1 MKYTLSAL
9 WLALLLTLS
18 QLGMAQNPPAGFTS
32 TVVSTG
38 WNEAVGLTFTS
49 SGSQMFVWE
58 RPGKVWVVTNGQRQ
72 LVLDISEEVGAWDD
86 HGLIG
91 FALDPQFDANGYM
104 YLLYV
109 VDRHYLLN
117 FGTPAYNPATN
128 DYNSATIGRLTRYTA
143 TPSGNGYTVNLA
155 SRKILLGATKTT
167 GIPSTAGGHVTGA
180 LAFGADGTL
189 LVSTGDGAHWAPD
202 LGSSSETS
210 YAQALADGIITSK
223 ENVGALRSQLVNNL
237 NGKILRI
244 DPATGAGIPSNPFYD
259 ASNPNAPRSKVW
271 ALGFRN
277 PFRMTVKPGTG
288 SPDPAAANPGTL
300 YIGNVGGSFWEEIEL
315 VDRPRQ
321 NLGWPLFEGLT
332 PNDAFAASNVYNQD
346 APNPQYGLGGCT
358 QQYFYFRDLLKQETP
373 TGTATFPNPCDNTKA
388 IPSSVPTF
396 VHRRPLID
404 WGHGTGPSRTG
415 IFSGSTAA
423 TINIGAAGS
432 PVAGPQ
438 FGGNSS
444 SGGVFYPY
452 TDWPAAYQNTYFFG
466 DYVGG
471 WIRSM
476 TVDASNKPSQV
487 RDFVNS
493 GAVPVAMAVSPGET
507 GLFYV
512 NFYPSEIRKLSYV
525 TSATP
530 PKAVASANKTYGPG
544 PLAVQFTGSASS
556 DPGGSPLTYQWNFGD
571 GGTSTATNPAH
582 TFAPPTT
589 NVTNYTV
596 TLTVR
601 NSAGLTNQ
609 TTLVISVNNTP
620 PQVTI
625 TSPAVGT
632 RYPMTGNTTYNLRA
646 TVTDPEHSAAQLS
659 YQWQTIL
666 HHGTHQHP
674 DPVDTNVETST
685 TIEPYG
691 CGSETYYY
699 VVQLTVTDAAGLAT
713 TQQVRL
719 DPDCTTTT
727 FTLVDADSNEDIQA
741 VVNGA
746 VLNLATLPTRN
757 LNIRANVNAATTG
770 SVVFALSGTQTQ
782 NQTDSGFP
790 YALFGDVS
798 GIYNAWTPPVGN
810 YTLMATP
817 YSGANGSGTAAPVL
831 MANFSVTDQ
840 LPAGSYTL
848 TATAGS
854 NGSVSKSP
862 DQASYAS
869 GTVVT
874 LTATPAAGYQ
884 FAGWS
889 GDASGT
895 TNPLSVTMTGN
906 KTITATFTAIPPT
919 TYVLTTATVGSG
931 TVTKNPNAASYAS
944 GTVVSLTATPAAG
957 YTFSGWSGDATGTT
971 NPLSVTMSANKS
983 ITATFTAIPAGQSV
997 TSYTLVN
1004 ADTDTDIQPL
1014 TAGATLN
1021 LATLPTRN
1029 LNVRANTNPAT
1040 VGSVVFALSGA
1051 QTRSQ
1056 TEGVAPYA
1064 LFSDANADY
1073 NPWTPAVGSYSLTAR
1088 PYSAASGGG
1097 TAGTALTI
1105 SFSVTD
1111 ATAPGPFTLTT
1122 SVVGSGSVTKNPN
1135 AASYASGTVVSLT
1148 ATPAAGQQFSGWSG
1162 DASGTT
1168 NPLSVTMSAN
1178 KSITATFTA
1187 IPAGQ
1192 SVTSYT
1198 LVNADTDTD
1207 IQPLTAGATLNLATL
1222 PTRNLNVRANTNP
1235 ATVGSVVFALSG
1247 TQTRSQTEGVPPYAL
1262 FSDANADY
1270 NPWTPAVGSYSL
1282 TARPYSAA
1290 SGGGTAGTALTISF
1304 SVTDATAPG
1313 PFTLTTSTVG
1323 SGSVTKNPNA
1333 ASYASGTVVSLT
1345 ATPAAGYTFSGWS
1358 GDATGTT
1365 NPLAVTMTGNRSITA
1380 TFTANPGGTTFY
1392 RAVNINGGAIV
1403 LDGQNWVGSSGAAN
1417 FQVTGPTFANQ
1428 AIALNPATD
1437 ATRAGMIRSSVFG
1450 PSITATMSSVPA
1462 GTYSV
1467 YLYVWED
1474 NNAEIYTI
1482 RLEGQ
1487 IVQANYNSGT
1497 AGHWD
1502 RLGPYTAAITDGAI
1516 NIALS
1521 GGWANF
1527 SGMEVWQQ
1535 NPAAKAT
1542 TSTSVATATGL
1553 TTPKPGSAVAS
1564 PPARVYPNPS
1574 GTGRY
1579 QVLLPEPAAGDLT
1592 YTLLSATGAR
1602 LAQGQRRGGSQ
1613 LLHFNFEQEITAP
1626 GLYYLLLEGPGALH
1640 ARLKLMRE

>member
-1 MKYTLSAL
+1 MKNICT
-9 WLALLLTLS
+9 WLAVLCIVLC
-18 QLGMAQNPPAGFTS
+18 GWPGRAQTPPSGFTS
-32 TVVSTG
+32 TVVSAG
-38 WNEAVGLTFTS
+38 WNEAVGLTFNK
-49 SGSQMFVWE
+49 SGSKMFVWE
-58 RPGKVWVVTNGQRQ
+58 RPGKVWVVENGQRRV
-72 LVLDISEEVGAWDD
+72 LLDISEEVGAWED
-86 HGLIG
+86 HGLLG
-91 FALDPQFDANGYM
+91 FALDPKFDTNGYL

-117 FGTPAYNPATN
+117 YGTAAYSATTN
-128 DYNSATIGRLTRYTA
+128 DYFSPTIGRLTRYTA
-143 TPSGNGYTVNLA
+143 SNPTGACAVSATT
-155 SRKILLGATKTT
+155 RKILLGATKST
-167 GIPSTAGGHVTGA
+167 GIPSTFNGHVTNT
-180 LAFGADGTL
+180 LLFGTDGTL
-189 LVSTGDGAHWAPD
+189 LVSTGDGAHPLPD
-202 LGSSSETS
+202 YGNYS
-210 YAQALADGIITSK
+210 YTYAAQALADGIITSK
-223 ENVGALRSQLVNNL
+223 ENVGSFRAQLVNCL
-237 NGKILRI
+237 SGKILRI
-244 DPATGAGIPSNPFYD
+244 DPATGAGVPSNPFYD

-271 ALGFRN
+271 ALGCRN
-277 PFRMTVKPGTG
+277 PFRMTLRPGTG
-288 SPDPAAANPGTL
+288 STDPAAANPGTL
-300 YIGNVGGSFWEEIEL
+300 YIGDVGASNWEETH
-315 VDRPRQ
+315 VVSQPRQ

-332 PNDAFAASNVYNQD
+332 SYTSFSSQNTYNQD
-346 APNPQYGLGGCT
+346 APNPQYGIGGCT

-373 TGTATFPNPCDNTKA
+373 TGTASFPNPCDNTKA

-423 TINIGAAGS
+423 TINLGAAGS

-493 GAVPVAMAVSPGET
+493 GAVPVAMAVSPGEK

-512 NFYPSEIRKLSYV
+512 NFYPSEIRKITYS
-525 TSATP
+525 TSTNQP

-556 DPGGSPLTYQWNFGD
+556 DPEGQALTFAWDFGD

-582 TFAPPTT
+582 TFAPPTSAPT
-589 NVTNYTV
+589 KYTV
-596 TLTVR
+596 KLTVKD
-601 NSAGLTNQ
+601 SQGLTNQ

-666 HHGTHQHP
+666 HHAQHQHP
-674 DPVDTNVETST
+674 DPVDTSVETTT
-685 TIEPYG
+685 TIAPYG

-770 SVVFALSGTQTQ
+770 SVVFALTGTQTQ
-782 NQTDSGFP
+782 NQTENVAP
-790 YALFGDVS
+790 YALFSDVGGD
-798 GIYNAWTPPVGN
+798 YNPWTPPVGS
-810 YTLMATP
+810 YALSATP
-817 YSGANGSGTAAPVL
+817 YSGSGGTGTPAA
-831 MANFSVTDQ
+831 
-840 LPAGSYTL
+840 TL
-848 TATAGS
+848 TATF
-854 NGSVSKSP
+854 SVI
-862 DQASYAS
+862 DQASPSTYS
-869 GTVVT
+869 LTVNT
-874 LTATPAAGYQ
+874 
-884 FAGWS
+884 S
-889 GDASGT
+889 
-895 TNPLSVTMTGN
+895 
-906 KTITATFTAIPPT
+906 
-919 TYVLTTATVGSG
+919 GSG
-931 TVTKNPNAASYAS
+931 TVTKSPNATSYAS
-944 GTVVSLTATPAAG
+944 GTVVSLTATPATG

-971 NPLSVTMSANKS
+971 NPLAVTMSANKT
-983 ITATFTAIPAGQSV
+983 ITATFTPTSAGQSV
-997 TSYTLVN
+997 ASFTLVN
-1004 ADTDTDIQPL
+1004 ADTDQDIQTL
-1014 TAGATLN
+1014 TVGATLN

-1029 LNVRANTNPAT
+1029 LNVRANTSPAT

-1051 QTRSQ
+1051 QVQNQ
-1056 TEGVAPYA
+1056 TESVAPYA

-1111 ATAPGPFTLTT
+1111 VASSGPFTLTT
-1122 SVVGSGSVTKNPN
+1122 AVVGSGTVTKNPN

-1148 ATPAAGQQFSGWSG
+1148 AAPATGYTFSGWSG
-1162 DASGTT
+1162 AATGTT

-1187 IPAGQ
+1187 VPAGQ

-1207 IQPLTAGATLNLATL
+1207 IQPLGAGATLNLATL

-1290 SGGGTAGTALTISF
+1290 SGGGTAGTALTTSF
-1304 SVTDATAPG
+1304 
-1313 PFTLTTSTVG
+1313 
-1323 SGSVTKNPNA
+1323 
-1333 ASYASGTVVSLT
+1333 TVVDQSV
-1345 ATPAAGYTFSGWS
+1345 PA
-1358 GDATGTT
+1358 
-1365 NPLAVTMTGNRSITA
+1365 V
-1380 TFTANPGGTTFY
+1380 
-1392 RAVNINGGAIV
+1392 
-1403 LDGQNWVGSSGAAN
+1403 
-1417 FQVTGPTFANQ
+1417 
-1428 AIALNPATD
+1428 AL
-1437 ATRAGMIRSSVFG
+1437 ATRAQ
-1450 PSITATMSSVPA
+1450 PA
-1462 GTYSV
+1462 GRQ
-1467 YLYVWED
+1467 L
-1474 NNAEIYTI
+1474 
-1482 RLEGQ
+1482 
-1487 IVQANYNSGT
+1487 QAQVFPNPT
-1497 AGHWD
+1497 
-1502 RLGPYTAAITDGAI
+1502 TDGSFRVVLAEPLQGPI
-1516 NIALS
+1516 N
-1521 GGWANF
+1521 
-1527 SGMEVWQQ
+1527 
-1535 NPAAKAT
+1535 
-1542 TSTSVATATGL
+1542 
-1553 TTPKPGSAVAS
+1553 
-1564 PPARVYPNPS
+1564 
-1574 GTGRY
+1574 
-1579 QVLLPEPAAGDLT
+1579 
-1592 YTLLSATGAR
+1592 YTLLSVIGAEVDKGTR
-1602 LAQGQRRGGSQ
+1602 LLPQSVRSLTFDFSRSMP
-1613 LLHFNFEQEITAP
+1613 AP
-1626 GLYYLLLEGPGALH
+1626 GLYYLLLESGSAST
-1640 ARLKLMRE
+1640 RLKVRR